1 MTMIFLYEIFF
12 FIISELCDL
21 LKWIYVFIINEF
33 CDITIIESFVLCG
46 ITQSNLSN
54 CHQQLFDF
62 FINDISEYVVDDD
75 GSDEWALG
83 FGESDTDSDLWYKY
97 QFNSI

>member
-1 MTMIFLYEIFF
+1 M
-12 FIISELCDL
+12 
-21 LKWIYVFIINEF
+21 
-33 CDITIIESFVLCG
+33 CG
-46 ITQSNLSN
+46 ITQSDLSK

-83 FGESDTDSDLWYKY
+83 FGEMYSDSDTDSDNESDSDSESEMYRTALIML
-97 QFNSI
+97 FNPMMDQKNLYIYMISFFFSIEI